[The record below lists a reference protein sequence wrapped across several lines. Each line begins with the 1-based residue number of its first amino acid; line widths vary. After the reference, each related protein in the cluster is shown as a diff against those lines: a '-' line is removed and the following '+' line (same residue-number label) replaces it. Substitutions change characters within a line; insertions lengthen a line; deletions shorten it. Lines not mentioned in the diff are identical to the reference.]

1 MNKDAAPGGPGGE
14 ALNLWRRLR
23 PALISASV
31 ILPLGLALNY
41 ALNVA
46 LARVLTVAGYGLFAF
61 AQSLAAILSLGA
73 ALGFS
78 MAMMRLVSA
87 YRANGESALLRGLMR
102 SSLRLVLLVSSLSA
116 VVLLLLGMAFP
127 TQRSGLFWAGILLV
141 PYAVDVWRESS
152 MRGLHR
158 TATAILPR
166 QVLLPA
172 LTLGL
177 VWVLDLNSAFDVLL
191 CFALVLVTLEAIGLW
206 QLHNALGLSAD
217 LKPVSRTWTWLR
229 ISLPMAG
236 SILLRQGMTRWDIIA
251 LGLIAG
257 LESTGPYAAAAR
269 TALLASVVLRVV
281 NLVVGPTL
289 AELFHTGDIAQF
301 RKLVLRSAAGSAVL
315 GAPLYLLVML
325 QPGWVLSLFGPEY
338 VVAALPLQI
347 LATGQFVNLVTGPVD
362 LALSM
367 SKHEMAN
374 VVLSVGAGVFS
385 LGALAILI
393 PYYGATGAALA
404 IASATAIL
412 NIMSMIVV
420 WRVFWR
426 NLDIQKNDA
435 GE

>member
-1 MNKDAAPGGPGGE
+1 MNEDAAPGRE
-14 ALNLWRRLR
+14 AFNLWRRLR

-61 AQSLAAILSLGA
+61 AQSLAAILSLAA

-78 MAMMRLVSA
+78 TAMMRLVSA
-87 YRANGESALLRGLMR
+87 YRANCESTLLRGLIQ

-116 VVLLLLGMAFP
+116 VVLLLLGTAFP
-127 TQRSGLFWAGILLV
+127 SQQSGLFWAGILLV
-141 PYAVDVWRESS
+141 PFAVDVWRESS

-177 VWVLDLNSAFDVLL
+177 VWVLGLNNAFQVLL
-191 CFALVLVTLEAIGLW
+191 CFSIVLISLEVIGLW
-206 QLHNALGLSAD
+206 QLHNALGLTRD
-217 LKPVSRTWTWLR
+217 IEPVTRTREWLR
-229 ISLPMAG
+229 TSLPMAG
-236 SILLRQGMTRWDIIA
+236 TSLMRLGMTRWDIIA

-257 LESTGPYAAAAR
+257 VEATGSYAAAAR

-289 AELFHTGDIAQF
+289 AELYHTGDITRF

-325 QPGWVLSLFGPEY
+325 YPGWVLSLFGPEY
-338 VVAALPLQI
+338 AVAALPLQI
-347 LATGQFVNLVTGPVD
+347 LATGQFVNLVTGPVA

-367 SKHEMAN
+367 SKYEIAN
-374 VVLSVGAGVFS
+374 VALSVAAGVLSIA
-385 LGALAILI
+385 ALAFLV
-393 PYYGATGAALA
+393 PPHGAIGAALA
-404 IASATAIL
+404 ISVSIALLNLSTATL
-412 NIMSMIVV
+412 V
-420 WRVFWR
+420 WRAIFC
-426 NLDIQKNDA
+426 
-435 GE
+435 